1 MSTRPTGQDRGR
13 DDGPTLGIE
22 VLPPTSAEDQ
32 RLVGELTDLVNEVY
46 AVAEDGMWVDGATR
60 TDTDEMAEMIAADQI
75 AEARLDG
82 QVVGTIRIQQ
92 LDDRTGEFGMLAAD
106 PAHRGEGVGRALVSF
121 AEELTRQRGLAL
133 MQLELLMPRDWS
145 HPTKDFLHAWYTRI
159 GYQPVRKGSIDEAYP
174 HLAPLL
180 ATPCDFVVYHRALT
194 PIAPA

>member
-1 MSTRPTGQDRGR
+1 MNARPTGQDRGR

-22 VLPPTSAEDQ
+22 VLPSTSAEDQ

-121 AEELTRQRGLAL
+121 AEELTSQRGLAL

-159 GYQPVRKGSIDEAYP
+159 GYQPVRKGRIDEAYP

-180 ATPCDFVVYHRALT
+180 ATPCDFVVYHKALT
-194 PIAPA
+194 PIAPG